1 MCRHA
6 YRARRV
12 LVTDGAAFLGSD
24 LCEACL
30 ARGDEVLC
38 VDNYFA
44 GTRRHI
50 ASLLANLQF
59 EAMGHDVTMPLYV
72 EVDEIYNFACPASPV
87 HHQSGPVQTVKTIV
101 YGAINI
107 LGLAKR
113 PRRPVRQASTGEV
126 EH

>member
-1 MCRHA
+1 MPTAPAASSSPTGRPFS
-6 YRARRV
+6 ARIFARP
-12 LVTDGAAFLGSD
+12 AS
-24 LCEACL
+24 
-30 ARGDEVLC
+30 RGDEVLC
-38 VDNYFA
+38 VDNYFT

-59 EAMGHDVTMPLYV
+59 EAMRHDVTMPLYV
-72 EVDEIYNFACPASPV
+72 EVDEIYNFAGPASPV
-87 HHQSGPVQTVKTIV
+87 HHQSDPVQTVKTSV
-101 YGAINI
+101 YGAINM